1 MKDIVSLCQRYFFGT
16 PRTLADIRTEDAKY
30 HGSNLNYKLDER
42 SPAGICDRRSTL
54 ACMLLFCVAGA
65 IGFGSTMPVLRGPA
79 MQLTCNTHATHS
91 QHNTHRASKAYSTC
105 HAKEQHACQ
114 SAAPVTNTS
123 ETSFVQFVIQ
133 IATMIFCIFCPNV
146 SQCPGRT
153 KKVALAETDNV
164 LRFSPGSS

>member
-1 MKDIVSLCQRYFFGT
+1 
-16 PRTLADIRTEDAKY
+16 
-30 HGSNLNYKLDER
+30 
-42 SPAGICDRRSTL
+42 
-54 ACMLLFCVAGA
+54 MLRVVLTVCCVCVACELHG
-65 IGFGSTMPVLRGPA
+65 R
-79 MQLTCNTHATHS
+79 AT
-91 QHNTHRASKAYSTC
+91 QHRHRASKAYSTC

-123 ETSFVQFVIQ
+123 ETSFIQFVIQ
-133 IATMIFCIFCPNV
+133 IATMIFCFFCPNV